1 MDNVKFFPAEE
12 ESYEQ
17 RKGQSW
23 KKPCGAGK
31 RGRDAEREK
40 KEWIYM
46 KKDIDVCTYL
56 HLFIHISYVYHMSHI

>member
-40 KEWIYM
+40 KE
-46 KKDIDVCTYL
+46 
-56 HLFIHISYVYHMSHI
+56 